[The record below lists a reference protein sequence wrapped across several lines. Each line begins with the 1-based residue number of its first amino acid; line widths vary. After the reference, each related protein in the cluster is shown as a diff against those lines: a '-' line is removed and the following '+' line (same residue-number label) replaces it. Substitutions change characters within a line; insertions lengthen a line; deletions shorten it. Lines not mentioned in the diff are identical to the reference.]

1 MGEDIGPLTTKSNAM
16 SHRGILIIMAVLVIV
31 GSAAGFAARGTLF
44 GVGVLFGGVLAFV
57 NYFWLD
63 RVTKAMFSGEAI
75 SSTGI
80 LAAKY
85 IMRYAALGLVLL
97 AVHLSGALPIAAVIA
112 GLAAFAFAV
121 VIQGLRSIFTS
132 ST

>member
-1 MGEDIGPLTTKSNAM
+1 MGEDIDPLTTDNGAM

-44 GVGVLFGGVLAFV
+44 GVGVLFGGVLAFA

-63 RVTKAMFSGEAI
+63 RVTKAMFSGDVGV
-75 SSTGI
+75 STGI

-97 AVHLSGALPIAAVIA
+97 AVHLTGALPISAVIA

-121 VIQGLRSIFTS
+121 VIQGLRSIFNS

>member
-1 MGEDIGPLTTKSNAM
+1 MGEDIDPLTTDNGAM
-16 SHRGILIIMAVLVIV
+16 SHRGILVIMAVLVIV
-31 GSAAGFAARGTLF
+31 GAIAGFVAGGTLF
-44 GVGVLFGGVLAFV
+44 GVGVLFGGVLGFA
-57 NYFWLD
+57 NYFWLN
-63 RVTKAMFSGEAI
+63 RVTKAMFSGDAI

-97 AVHLSGALPIAAVIA
+97 AVHLTGAFPVAAVIA

-121 VIQGLRSIFTS
+121 VIQGLRSIFAS

>member
-1 MGEDIGPLTTKSNAM
+1 MGEDIDPLTTDNGAM
-16 SHRGILIIMAVLVIV
+16 SHRGILIIMAVFVIV
-31 GSAAGFAARGTLF
+31 GSAAGFVARGTLF
-44 GVGVLFGGVLAFV
+44 GVGVLFGGVLAFA

-63 RVTKAMFSGEAI
+63 RVTKAMFSGDAMA
-75 SSTGI
+75 STGI

-85 IMRYAALGLVLL
+85 VMRYAALGLVLL
-97 AVHLSGALPIAAVIA
+97 AVYLTGALPLAAVIA

>member
-1 MGEDIGPLTTKSNAM
+1 MGEDIDPLTTESNAM
-16 SHRGILIIMAVLVIV
+16 SHRGILIIMAVLVIA

-44 GVGVLFGGVLAFV
+44 GVGVLFGGVLAFA

-63 RVTKAMFSGEAI
+63 RVTKAMFSGDAI
-75 SSTGI
+75 YSTGI

-97 AVHLSGALPIAAVIA
+97 AVHLTGALPLAAVIA
-112 GLAAFAFAV
+112 GLAAFAIAV

>member
-1 MGEDIGPLTTKSNAM
+1 MGEDIDPLTTDNGAM

-31 GSAAGFAARGTLF
+31 GSAAGFAARGKLF
-44 GVGVLFGGVLAFV
+44 GVGVLFGGVLAFA

-63 RVTKAMFSGEAI
+63 RVTKAMFSGDAI
-75 SSTGI
+75 YSTGI

-85 IMRYAALGLVLL
+85 ILRYAAIGLVLL
-97 AVHLSGALPIAAVIA
+97 AVHMTGALPIAAVIA

>member
-1 MGEDIGPLTTKSNAM
+1 MGEDIDPLTTDNGAM

-31 GSAAGFAARGTLF
+31 GSAAGFAVRGTLF
-44 GVGVLFGGVLAFV
+44 GVGVLFGGVLAFA

-63 RVTKAMFSGEAI
+63 RVTKAMFSGDVI
-75 SSTGI
+75 TSTGI

-97 AVHLSGALPIAAVIA
+97 AVHLTGALPIAAVIA

>member
-1 MGEDIGPLTTKSNAM
+1 MGEDNDPLTTDGSAM

-31 GSAAGFAARGTLF
+31 GSAAGFAVRGTLF
-44 GVGVLFGGVLAFV
+44 GVGVLFGGVLAFA

-63 RVTKAMFSGEAI
+63 RVTKAMFSGDVI
-75 SSTGI
+75 TSTGI

-85 IMRYAALGLVLL
+85 IMRYAALGLILL
-97 AVHLSGALPIAAVIA
+97 AVHLTGALPIAAVIA

-121 VIQGLRSIFTS
+121 VIQGLRNIFIS

>member
-1 MGEDIGPLTTKSNAM
+1 MGENIDPLTTDNGAM
-16 SHRGILIIMAVLVIV
+16 SHRGILIIMAVLVVV
-31 GSAAGFAARGTLF
+31 GSGLGFAVRGTLF
-44 GVGVLFGGVLAFV
+44 GVGVLFGGILAFA

-63 RVTKAMFSGEAI
+63 RVTKAMFSGDTLH
-75 SSTGI
+75 STGI

-97 AVHLSGALPIAAVIA
+97 AVHLTGALPLTAVIA

-132 ST
+132 SS

>member
-1 MGEDIGPLTTKSNAM
+1 MGEDIDPLTTDSGAM

-31 GSAAGFAARGTLF
+31 GSAAGFAVRGTLF
-44 GVGVLFGGVLAFV
+44 GVGVLFGGVLAFA

-63 RVTKAMFSGEAI
+63 RVTKAMFSGDVI
-75 SSTGI
+75 TSTGI

-85 IMRYAALGLVLL
+85 IMRYAALGLILL
-97 AVHLSGALPIAAVIA
+97 AVHLTGALPVAAVIA

-121 VIQGLRSIFTS
+121 VIQGLRNIFIS